1 MAWGKKILNLNL
13 VELKKNDFAK
23 KSFKNTYLYQKL
35 SGSFKSY
42 VLWKDFL
49 QTCNVPISLAQHF
62 VHFAKIISYATF
74 LHCR

>member
-1 MAWGKKILNLNL
+1 MAPSVVGFFFEISKDDDGDFGLLRSSHCSLPQLAWGKKILNLNL

-42 VLWKDFL
+42 VL
-49 QTCNVPISLAQHF
+49 
-62 VHFAKIISYATF
+62 
-74 LHCR
+74 